1 MSIVCHSIR
10 GMYDIFP
17 CQVPQHHQKK
27 KKELEF
33 KEGSSVENWMRG
45 WNLSDP
51 FRISTNHV
59 AYLSL
64 YLVGYS

>member
-1 MSIVCHSIR
+1 MSS
-10 GMYDIFP
+10 P
-17 CQVPQHHQKK
+17 PTSP

-59 AYLSL
+59 AYLSF